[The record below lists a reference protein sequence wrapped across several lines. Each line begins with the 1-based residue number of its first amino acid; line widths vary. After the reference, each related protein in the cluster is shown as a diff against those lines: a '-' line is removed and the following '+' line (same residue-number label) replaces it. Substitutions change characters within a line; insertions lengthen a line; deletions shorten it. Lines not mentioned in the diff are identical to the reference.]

1 MLRTSKGN
9 VCAQEDL
16 SKIYIRSEQ
25 DSGSEVFNLQGI
37 FLQPQF
43 NFNCHR
49 RNYINFLYLFVF
61 ILPSVVYIYFSS
73 FLHLKFGSCLYIRRF
88 STSSTVLSVEHIV
101 ILSLAGEQWSWWT
114 NVAIILKR
122 MGNLC
127 HPHFVLFLLDG
138 LYFLPF
144 LLIALASEC
153 FIESL
158 AYILHK
164 SVTYGFALLT
174 IELNYNNLMSV
185 IIVPEKQ
192 PINRQD

>member
-1 MLRTSKGN
+1 MFRASKGN

-73 FLHLKFGSCLYIRRF
+73 FLYLKFGSCLYIRRF

-101 ILSLAGEQWSWWT
+101 ILSLAGEQ
-114 NVAIILKR
+114 
-122 MGNLC
+122 
-127 HPHFVLFLLDG
+127 
-138 LYFLPF
+138 
-144 LLIALASEC
+144 
-153 FIESL
+153 
-158 AYILHK
+158 
-164 SVTYGFALLT
+164 
-174 IELNYNNLMSV
+174 
-185 IIVPEKQ
+185 
-192 PINRQD
+192 